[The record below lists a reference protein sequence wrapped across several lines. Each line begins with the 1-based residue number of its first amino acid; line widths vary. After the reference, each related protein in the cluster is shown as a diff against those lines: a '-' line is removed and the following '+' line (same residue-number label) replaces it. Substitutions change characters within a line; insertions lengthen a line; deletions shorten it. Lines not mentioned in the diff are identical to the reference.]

1 MGELLKT
8 TGLVVVGLGCSY
20 AACKKIDQ
28 HETSEFNK
36 NLMKI
41 SVVQCITIVMTML
54 DDKI

>member
-28 HETSEFNK
+28 HETTDFNK
-36 NLMKI
+36 NLLKI
-41 SVVQCITIVMTML
+41 SVVQAITIIMTKM
-54 DDKI
+54 DECI